1 MIAKTTDQKK
11 ICARNLIAAY
21 IDGELE
27 ENAALLFEE
36 HLESCAPCRSEL
48 RAHQMFVCELDA
60 ALTDSGAIP
69 VPAEFSRMIAARAS
83 SDMSGVRTRSEHRK
97 ALSICIILALGGFAL
112 LGATAR
118 DLLFMLAEKFI
129 ATFLS
134 VAGLVSTVVYDA
146 GAGLAVIFRVLSR
159 KIIIES
165 GSLGPVLV
173 LLALAILILSRLIS
187 HYHRTSATE

>member
-1 MIAKTTDQKK
+1 MTTGQEK
-11 ICARNLIAAY
+11 ICERNLIAAY

-27 ENAALLFEE
+27 ANVTQLFEE
-36 HLESCAPCRSEL
+36 HLENCAPCRAEL
-48 RAHQMFVCELDA
+48 RAHRLFVCELDA

-69 VPAEFSRMIAARAS
+69 VPAEFSRMVAARAS
-83 SDMSGVRTRSEHRK
+83 SDMRGVRTRSEHRK

-118 DLLFMLAEKFI
+118 DSIFIVAEKFI
-129 ATFLS
+129 ATCLS
-134 VAGLVSTVVYDA
+134 VAGFVSTVVYDTV
-146 GAGLAVIFRVLSR
+146 AGLAVIFRVLSR

-187 HYHRTSATE
+187 NYHRTSATE